1 MGVRRIVKPA
11 LLAILPALALA
22 GCQHKLTLD
31 EAQEQCMK
39 KGGMLMIVYTQEIT
53 LSGPGPQIASPGDC
67 VSPSKFDAPAPSN

>member
-1 MGVRRIVKPA
+1 MKPA

-53 LSGPGPQIASPGDC
+53 AAGVGPQVASPGDC